1 MDNKTG
7 KIRDKISVLFW
18 CFVVFSMLGMI
29 TEMIFCYIT
38 TGVIE
43 SRQGLVWGPFCPIYG
58 VGAVI
63 AIILLDG
70 VKDNIIKLFFFG
82 AVVGGIVEYV
92 LSYILE
98 SMYGTRFWDYSY
110 TTYNL
115 NGRICFLYSVFWGI
129 LAIIIIRNIAPIFNK
144 IIKGIHQ
151 RFNKRI
157 FETIMFIFLIVDSVC
172 TVWAVSAYKTRVK
185 NTYYDKPNE
194 EIWFYEIG
202 QKLFPNEYMLKAF
215 PNIRFINDDGE
226 EIYIRNVIKEQ

>member
-1 MDNKTG
+1 MENETG

-18 CFVVFSMLGMI
+18 CFVVFSVLGMI
-29 TEMIFCYIT
+29 TEMVYCYIT

-58 VGAVI
+58 VGAVV
-63 AIILLDG
+63 AIILLDR
-70 VKDNIIKLFFFG
+70 VKESIAKLFFYG
-82 AVVGGIVEYV
+82 AIVGGIVEYV
-92 LSYILE
+92 LSYVLE

-129 LAIIIIRNIAPIFNK
+129 LAVVIIRKIYPIFNNILRK
-144 IIKGIHQ
+144 IHEK
-151 RFNKRI
+151 FNKRI
-157 FETIMFIFLIVDSVC
+157 FETIMFIFLIIDSIC

-185 NTYYDKPNE
+185 NIYYNKSHKE
-194 EIWFYEIG
+194 TIFYQMG
-202 QKLFPNEYMLKAF
+202 QKLFPNEYMLKVF

-226 EIYIRNVIKEQ
+226 EIYIRNIIK